1 MKRHLARFIP
11 AVSHISKLD
20 GHAIERLQVDDGA
33 VEGKHKIDDPANQ
46 VGVGGA
52 AGVHAGAQLDHA
64 LGQSP
69 LQQRPDGGGYVGAHI
84 PHALLEVCS
93 KYRG

>member
-1 MKRHLARFIP
+1 MERHLTRFIP
-11 AVSHISKLD
+11 AMCHLSKLD
-20 GHAIERLQVDDGA
+20 GHAVERLQVDDGA

-52 AGVHAGAQLDHA
+52 VGVHAGAQLGHA
-64 LGQSP
+64 LGQPPS
-69 LQQRPDGGGYVGAHI
+69 QQRPDGGGYVVAHI